1 MRLAGLGYGEIRK
14 TDWERM
20 TMKKID
26 IMVTFEDEKLDA
38 LEYVLKKEN
47 TTVKKKLDEALR
59 QLYEQA
65 VPEAVREYLDH
76 KAIPVRDRSRR
87 PAKTPT
93 PPLPAGRKEES
104 QHES

>member
-1 MRLAGLGYGEIRK
+1 
-14 TDWERM
+14 
-20 TMKKID
+20 MKKID

-76 KAIPVRDRSRR
+76 KAVPIRDRSRR

-93 PPLPAGRKEES
+93 PPLPAERKEES

>member
-1 MRLAGLGYGEIRK
+1 
-14 TDWERM
+14 
-20 TMKKID
+20 MKKID
-26 IMVTFEDEKLDA
+26 IMVTFEDEKLDV

-93 PPLPAGRKEES
+93 PPLSAGRKEES

>member
-1 MRLAGLGYGEIRK
+1 
-14 TDWERM
+14 
-20 TMKKID
+20 MKKID

>member
-1 MRLAGLGYGEIRK
+1 
-14 TDWERM
+14 
-20 TMKKID
+20 MKKID

-38 LEYVLKKEN
+38 LEYVLKKET